1 MPLSIAFRW
10 KTPQIDTPKSSFQK
24 NGWGQAISDVAD
36 TITKVKDWRWKKS
49 EQERRNR
56 IEDEDRKRR
65 MDWEDKQRNTYGEAA
80 DYMRGRYAERA
91 ELVKRAE
98 QIKNEIQVLKGQL
111 GGL

>member
-10 KTPQIDTPKSSFQK
+10 KSPVIETPKSEFEK
-24 NGWGQAISDVAD
+24 GGWGQALTDAAD

-65 MDWEDKQRNTYGEAA
+65 MDWEDKQRKAYGEAA
-80 DYMRGRYAERA
+80 DYMRNRGAERA
-91 ELVKRAE
+91 ALVKRAE
-98 QIKNEIQVLKGQL
+98 EIKAEIASLKAQL
-111 GGL
+111 GG

>member
-10 KTPQIDTPKSSFQK
+10 KNPAIETPRSEFEKG
-24 NGWGQAISDVAD
+24 GWGQALTDAAD

-65 MDWEDKQRNTYGEAA
+65 MDWEDKQHQAYGEAA
-80 DYMRGRYAERA
+80 DYMRNRGAERDA
-91 ELVKRAE
+91 LVKRAE
-98 QIKNEIQVLKGQL
+98 QIKAEIANLKAQL
-111 GGL
+111 GG